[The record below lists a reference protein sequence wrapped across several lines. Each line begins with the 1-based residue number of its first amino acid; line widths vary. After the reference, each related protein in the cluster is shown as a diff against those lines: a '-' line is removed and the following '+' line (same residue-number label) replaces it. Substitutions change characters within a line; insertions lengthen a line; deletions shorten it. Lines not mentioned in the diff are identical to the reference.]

1 MKRISMLCCTILALL
16 LLSFMPNVY
25 AEEVEERKQETVPI
39 SENTTDYIVKV
50 YDGEEEVAHM
60 QLPEETDLQEYFDFL
75 IQERE
80 ILGKTFVGFKEIL
93 EDETYS
99 EDYITTTPTRDINLA
114 MIFTVN
120 VHIGNEASVD
130 FTLAEGD
137 TLADLSLEDQEALE
151 VYKDL
156 ENPYKD
162 FYHFIDEDGNVILN
176 DTPITHNITL
186 IPVFTVDVVI
196 DGTLFTIEENK
207 TLADLNLTAY
217 KEVKDKRFLR
227 FEDEYKNTIKEDT
240 PITQHINIIAVYED
254 VLIENPETI
263 DNAFMYAVLIVIGV
277 VVITAAAIILSKK

>member
-99 EDYITTTPTRDINLA
+99 ESEILLFKENIDAIL
-114 MIFTVN
+114 
-120 VHIGNEASVD
+120 S
-130 FTLAEGD
+130 TLD
-137 TLADLSLEDQEALE
+137 KLSLIYQSS
-151 VYKDL
+151 
-156 ENPYKD
+156 
-162 FYHFIDEDGNVILN
+162 
-176 DTPITHNITL
+176 
-186 IPVFTVDVVI
+186 
-196 DGTLFTIEENK
+196 
-207 TLADLNLTAY
+207 
-217 KEVKDKRFLR
+217 
-227 FEDEYKNTIKEDT
+227 
-240 PITQHINIIAVYED
+240 IN
-254 VLIENPETI
+254 N
-263 DNAFMYAVLIVIGV
+263 IVI
-277 VVITAAAIILSKK
+277 IL